1 MLKLKL
7 ARQTIS
13 KNLQLYLPFLLANAV
28 LVGINYIFF
37 SMTTNKSL
45 EKQNYGAGL
54 IQLMNIG
61 LVFTLTITFFFMIYI
76 NGMVSRHRNHE
87 LGLYSILGMTRSDL
101 GRMIFFID
109 AIMFAASSVLG
120 LMFGATFIKFVG
132 LGLKKMLDMGYL
144 NIPMF
149 SPVAAI
155 ICVGYF
161 AAVYFILLLGDLWR
175 LRSVNPLD
183 LWKAT
188 NKREKEP
195 RGSWIF
201 GIAGIVTLG
210 AGYVIAVRINAS
222 INAVN
227 SFMLAVILV
236 VIGTYLVFIAF
247 SIIFLKMLRKNKN
260 FYYKRNHFI
269 SVSGMLYRMKQNGA
283 SLASIC
289 LLLTTALVAIV
300 MTGTLRLSQ
309 EATIKLYNP
318 YDVVMTKETPISH
331 ADKMTIQ
338 SKAKDHHVTVG
349 KYVNMTMTQPIY
361 GNFSGSTYSVSKA
374 FDKSA
379 ANQLFAV
386 PVADYNRIQK
396 QNVHLAKDE
405 ILMYSSKGGYD
416 KKRLTI
422 KGKTYKVRH
431 LDGFDFYFD
440 YQRTVFKP
448 IFVFAK
454 NKQVCEQISGK
465 WLYAMGYDISGK
477 KSDLKKYTAGL
488 ENKFT
493 TVVKKKNSQDPYPYM
508 DSFSDRP
515 SVSEIFNHLFGGLL
529 FIGIFVSIVMLIA
542 TVVVMYYK
550 QVSEGYADRDRFKT
564 MQQVGLSREETKSA
578 INSQVLTVFMLPI
591 IGAAVNVGFAIPA
604 IQKVL
609 VLLSMYDNLLL
620 IKFGIVSVAVTFL
633 GYVAVYKLTANVYE
647 NIVNR

>member
-45 EKQNYGAGL
+45 EKQNYGSGL

-61 LVFTLTITFFFMIYI
+61 LAFTLAITFFFMIYI
-76 NGMVSRHRNHE
+76 NGIVSRRRNHE

-101 GRMIFFID
+101 GKMIFFID

-120 LMFGATFIKFVG
+120 LVFGATFVKFVG
-132 LGLKKMLDMGYL
+132 LGLKKLLDMERL
-144 NIPMF
+144 NVPVF
-149 SPVAAI
+149 SSVAAI
-155 ICVGYF
+155 ICIGYF

-201 GIAGIVTLG
+201 GIAGVVALCT
-210 AGYVIAVRINAS
+210 GYALAVRMKVS
-222 INAVN
+222 MDAVT
-227 SFMLAVILV
+227 SFMLAVVLV

-247 SIIFLKMLRKNKN
+247 SIIFLKMLRKNKS
-260 FYYKRNHFI
+260 FYYRRNHFI
-269 SVSGMLYRMKQNGA
+269 SVSGMIYRMKQNGA

-300 MTGTLRLSQ
+300 TTGTLRLSQ
-309 EATIKLYNP
+309 EATLKLYNP
-318 YDVVMTKETPISH
+318 YDVVITKKTPISH
-331 ADKMTIQ
+331 ADKMMIQ
-338 SKAKDHHVTVG
+338 SRAKDNHVTVG
-349 KYVNMTMTQPIY
+349 KYVNMTMTGPIY
-361 GNFSGSTYSVSKA
+361 GNFSGSAYSVSKTV
-374 FDKSA
+374 DMSTE
-379 ANQLFAV
+379 NQLFAV

-405 ILMYSSKGGYD
+405 ILMCSSKGGYD
-416 KKRLTI
+416 KNRLTI

-431 LDGFDFYFD
+431 IDSFDFYFD
-440 YQRTVFKP
+440 YQRTIFKP

-454 NKQVCEQISGK
+454 DKTVCEQISGN

-477 KSDLKKYTAGL
+477 KSDLKKYTVGL
-488 ENKFT
+488 EN
-493 TVVKKKNSQDPYPYM
+493 SQGTYIYM

-515 SVSEIFNHLFGGLL
+515 SASEIFNQLFGGLL

-604 IQKVL
+604 IQKML
-609 VLLSMYDNLLL
+609 VFLAMYDKLLL

-633 GYVAVYKLTANVYE
+633 GYVAVYRLTTNVYE

>member
-7 ARQTIS
+7 SRQIIS

-45 EKQNYGAGL
+45 EKQNYGSVL

-61 LVFTLTITFFFMIYI
+61 LVFTLAITFFFMIYI
-76 NGMVSRHRNHE
+76 NGIVSRRRNHE

-101 GRMIFFID
+101 GKMIFFID

-120 LMFGATFIKFVG
+120 LVFGATFVKFVG
-132 LGLKKMLDMGYL
+132 LGLKQLLDMERL
-144 NIPMF
+144 NVPMF
-149 SPVAAI
+149 SSVAAI
-155 ICVGYF
+155 ICIGYF

-188 NKREKEP
+188 NEREKEP

-201 GIAGIVTLG
+201 GIAGVVALCT
-210 AGYVIAVRINAS
+210 GYALAVRMKVS
-222 INAVN
+222 MDAVT
-227 SFMLAVILV
+227 SFMLAVVLV

-260 FYYKRNHFI
+260 FYYRRNHFI
-269 SVSGMLYRMKQNGA
+269 SVSGMIYRMKQNGA

-300 MTGTLRLSQ
+300 TTGTLRLSQ
-309 EATIKLYNP
+309 EATLKLYNP
-318 YDVVMTKETPISH
+318 YDVVMTKKTPISH
-331 ADKMTIQ
+331 SDKMMIQ
-338 SKAKDHHVTVG
+338 SKAKDNHVTVG
-349 KYVNMTMTQPIY
+349 KYVNMMMTEPIY
-361 GNFSGSTYSVSKA
+361 GNFSGRTYSVSKTV
-374 FDKSA
+374 DMSTE
-379 ANQLFAV
+379 NQLFAV

-416 KKRLTI
+416 KNRLTI

-431 LDGFDFYFD
+431 IDSFDFYFD
-440 YQRTVFKP
+440 YQRTIFKP

-454 NKQVCEQISGK
+454 DKTVCEQISGK

-488 ENKFT
+488 ENKFM
-493 TVVKKKNSQDPYPYM
+493 TVVKKKNSQGTYM
-508 DSFSDRP
+508 DSFADRP
-515 SVSEIFNHLFGGLL
+515 TISEISNQMYGGLL

-609 VLLSMYDNLLL
+609 VLLSMYDKLL
-620 IKFGIVSVAVTFL
+620 IVKFGFL
-633 GYVAVYKLTANVYE
+633 
-647 NIVNR
+647 

>member
-7 ARQTIS
+7 SRQIIS

-45 EKQNYGAGL
+45 EKQNYGSVL

-61 LVFTLTITFFFMIYI
+61 LVFTLAITFFFMIYI
-76 NGMVSRHRNHE
+76 NGIVSRRRNHE

-101 GRMIFFID
+101 GKMIFFID

-120 LMFGATFIKFVG
+120 LVFGATFVKFVG
-132 LGLKKMLDMGYL
+132 LGLKQLLDMEHL
-144 NIPMF
+144 NVPMF
-149 SPVAAI
+149 SSVSAI
-155 ICVGYF
+155 ICIGYF

-188 NKREKEP
+188 NEREKEP

-201 GIAGIVTLG
+201 GIAGVVALCT
-210 AGYVIAVRINAS
+210 GYALAVRMKVS
-222 INAVN
+222 MDAVT
-227 SFMLAVILV
+227 SFMLAVVLV

-260 FYYKRNHFI
+260 FYYRRNHFI
-269 SVSGMLYRMKQNGA
+269 SVSGMIYRMKQNGA

-300 MTGTLRLSQ
+300 TTGTLRLSQ
-309 EATIKLYNP
+309 EATLKLYNP
-318 YDVVMTKETPISH
+318 YDVVMTKKTPISH
-331 ADKMTIQ
+331 SDKMMIQ
-338 SKAKDHHVTVG
+338 SKAKDNHVTVG
-349 KYVNMTMTQPIY
+349 KYVNMMMTEPIY
-361 GNFSGSTYSVSKA
+361 GNFSGSTYSVSKTV
-374 FDKSA
+374 DMSTE
-379 ANQLFAV
+379 NQLFAV

-416 KKRLTI
+416 KNRLTI

-431 LDGFDFYFD
+431 IDSFDFYFD
-440 YQRTVFKP
+440 YQRTIFKP

-454 NKQVCEQISGK
+454 DKTVCEQISGK

-488 ENKFT
+488 ENKFM
-493 TVVKKKNSQDPYPYM
+493 TVVKKKNSQGTYM
-508 DSFSDRP
+508 DSFADRP
-515 SVSEIFNHLFGGLL
+515 TISEISNQMYGGLL

-609 VLLSMYDNLLL
+609 VLLSMYDKLL
-620 IKFGIVSVAVTFL
+620 IVKFGIVSLAVTFL
-633 GYVAVYKLTANVYE
+633 GYVAVYKLTTNVYE

>member
-7 ARQTIS
+7 SRQTIS

-45 EKQNYGAGL
+45 EKQNYGSVL

-61 LVFTLTITFFFMIYI
+61 LVFTLAITFFFMIYI
-76 NGMVSRHRNHE
+76 NGIVSRRRNHE

-101 GRMIFFID
+101 GKMIFFID
-109 AIMFAASSVLG
+109 AIMFVASSVLG
-120 LMFGATFIKFVG
+120 LVFGATFVKFVG
-132 LGLKKMLDMGYL
+132 LGLKKLLDMGRFD
-144 NIPMF
+144 IPVF
-149 SPVAAI
+149 SSVAAI

-183 LWKAT
+183 LWKAA

-201 GIAGIVTLG
+201 GIVGVIALG
-210 AGYVIAVRINAS
+210 SGYAIAVRMKAS
-222 INAVN
+222 MDAVT

-269 SVSGMLYRMKQNGA
+269 SVSGMIYRMKQNGA

-300 MTGTLRLSQ
+300 TTGTLRLSQ
-309 EATIKLYNP
+309 EATVRLYNP
-318 YDVVMTKETPISH
+318 YDVVMTKKTPISY

-338 SKAKDHHVTVG
+338 SKAKDNHVTVG
-349 KYVNMTMTQPIY
+349 KYVNMTMTEPIY
-361 GNFSGSTYSVSKA
+361 GNFSGSAYSVSKTV
-374 FDKSA
+374 DMSTE
-379 ANQLFAV
+379 NQLFAV

-396 QNVHLAKDE
+396 QNVHLATDE
-405 ILMYSSKGGYD
+405 ILMCSSKGGYD
-416 KKRLTI
+416 KNRLTI

-431 LDGFDFYFD
+431 IDSFDFYFD
-440 YQRTVFKP
+440 YQRTIFKP

-454 NKQVCEQISGK
+454 DRKVCEQISGK

-477 KSDLKKYTAGL
+477 KSDLKRYAAGL
-488 ENKFT
+488 GDKFT
-493 TVVKKKNSQDPYPYM
+493 AVVKKNSQEPYM
-508 DSFSDRP
+508 DSFTDRP
-515 SVSEIFNHLFGGLL
+515 SVSDLFNQLFGGLL

-604 IQKVL
+604 IQKML
-609 VLLSMYDNLLL
+609 VFLSMYDKFLLV
-620 IKFGIVSVAVTFL
+620 KFGIVSVAVTFL
-633 GYVAVYKLTANVYE
+633 GYVAVYKLTTNVYE
-647 NIVNR
+647 SIVNR

>member
-7 ARQTIS
+7 ARQTIG

-37 SMTTNKSL
+37 SMTTNRSL
-45 EKQNYGAGL
+45 ERQNYGSGL

-61 LVFTLTITFFFMIYI
+61 LVFTLAITFFFMIYI
-76 NGMVSRHRNHE
+76 NGIVSRRRNHE

-101 GRMIFFID
+101 GKMIFFID

-120 LMFGATFIKFVG
+120 LVFGATFVKFVG
-132 LGLKKMLDMGYL
+132 LGLKKLLDMERFD
-144 NIPMF
+144 IPVF
-149 SPVAAI
+149 SSVAAI

-183 LWKAT
+183 LWKAA

-201 GIAGIVTLG
+201 GIVGVIALG
-210 AGYVIAVRINAS
+210 SGYAIAVRMKAS
-222 INAVN
+222 MDAVT

-269 SVSGMLYRMKQNGA
+269 SVSGMIYRMKQNGA

-300 MTGTLRLSQ
+300 TTGTLRLSQ
-309 EATIKLYNP
+309 EATVRLYNP
-318 YDVVMTKETPISH
+318 YDVVMTKKTPISH

-338 SKAKDHHVTVG
+338 SKAKDNHVTVG
-349 KYVNMTMTQPIY
+349 KYVNMTMTEPIY
-361 GNFSGSTYSVSKA
+361 GNFSGSAYSVSKTV
-374 FDKSA
+374 DMSTE
-379 ANQLFAV
+379 NQLFAV

-405 ILMYSSKGGYD
+405 ILMCSSKGGYD
-416 KKRLTI
+416 KNRLTI

-431 LDGFDFYFD
+431 IDSFDFYFD
-440 YQRTVFKP
+440 YQRTIFKP

-454 NKQVCEQISGK
+454 DRKVCEQISGK

-477 KSDLKKYTAGL
+477 KSDLKRYAAGL
-488 ENKFT
+488 GDKFT
-493 TVVKKKNSQDPYPYM
+493 AVVKKNSQEPYM
-508 DSFSDRP
+508 DSFTDRP
-515 SVSEIFNHLFGGLL
+515 SVSDLFNQLFGGLL

-604 IQKVL
+604 IQKML
-609 VLLSMYDNLLL
+609 VFLAMYDKLLL
-620 IKFGIVSVAVTFL
+620 VKFGIVSLAVTFL
-633 GYVAVYKLTANVYE
+633 GYVAVYKLTTNVYE
-647 NIVNR
+647 SIVNR

>member
-7 ARQTIS
+7 SRQTIS

-45 EKQNYGAGL
+45 EKQNYGSVL

-61 LVFTLTITFFFMIYI
+61 LVFTLAITFFFMIYI
-76 NGMVSRHRNHE
+76 NGIVSRRRNHE

-101 GRMIFFID
+101 GKMIFFID
-109 AIMFAASSVLG
+109 AIMFVASSVLG
-120 LMFGATFIKFVG
+120 LVFGATFVKFVG
-132 LGLKKMLDMGYL
+132 LGLKKLLDMGRFD
-144 NIPMF
+144 IPVF
-149 SPVAAI
+149 SSVAAI

-201 GIAGIVTLG
+201 GIVGVIALG
-210 AGYVIAVRINAS
+210 SGYAIAVRMKAS
-222 INAVN
+222 MDAVT

-269 SVSGMLYRMKQNGA
+269 SVSGMIYRMKQNGA

-300 MTGTLRLSQ
+300 TTGTLRLSQ
-309 EATIKLYNP
+309 EATVRLYNP
-318 YDVVMTKETPISH
+318 YDVVMTKKTPISH

-338 SKAKDHHVTVG
+338 SKAKDNHVTVG
-349 KYVNMTMTQPIY
+349 KYVNMTMTEPIY
-361 GNFSGSTYSVSKA
+361 GNFSGSAYSVSKTV
-374 FDKSA
+374 DMSTE
-379 ANQLFAV
+379 NQLFAV

-405 ILMYSSKGGYD
+405 ILMCSSKGGYD
-416 KKRLTI
+416 KNRLTI

-431 LDGFDFYFD
+431 IDSFDFYFD
-440 YQRTVFKP
+440 YQRTIFKP

-454 NKQVCEQISGK
+454 DRKVCEQISGK

-477 KSDLKKYTAGL
+477 KSDLKRYAAGL
-488 ENKFT
+488 GDKFT
-493 TVVKKKNSQDPYPYM
+493 AVVKKNSQKPYM
-508 DSFSDRP
+508 DSFTDRP
-515 SVSEIFNHLFGGLL
+515 SVSDLFNQLFGGLL

-591 IGAAVNVGFAIPA
+591 IGAVVNVGFAIPA
-604 IQKVL
+604 IQKML
-609 VLLSMYDNLLL
+609 VLLSMYDKLLL
-620 IKFGIVSVAVTFL
+620 VKFGIVSLAVTFL
-633 GYVAVYKLTANVYE
+633 GYVAVYKLTTNVYE

>member
-7 ARQTIS
+7 ARQTIG

-45 EKQNYGAGL
+45 EKQNYGSGL

-61 LVFTLTITFFFMIYI
+61 LVFTLAITFFFMIYI
-76 NGMVSRHRNHE
+76 NGIVSRRRNHE

-101 GRMIFFID
+101 GKMIFFID

-120 LMFGATFIKFVG
+120 LVFGATFVKFVG
-132 LGLKKMLDMGYL
+132 LGLKKLLDMGRFD
-144 NIPMF
+144 IPVF
-149 SPVAAI
+149 SSVAAI
-155 ICVGYF
+155 ICIGYF

-183 LWKAT
+183 LWKAA

-201 GIAGIVTLG
+201 GIVGVIALG
-210 AGYVIAVRINAS
+210 SGYAIAVRMKAS
-222 INAVN
+222 MDAVT

-269 SVSGMLYRMKQNGA
+269 SVSGMIYRMKQNGA

-300 MTGTLRLSQ
+300 TTGTLRLSQ
-309 EATIKLYNP
+309 EATVRLYNP
-318 YDVVMTKETPISH
+318 YDVVMTKKTPISH

-338 SKAKDHHVTVG
+338 SKARDNHVTVG
-349 KYVNMTMTQPIY
+349 KYVNMTMTGPIY
-361 GNFSGSTYSVSKA
+361 GNFSGSAYSVSKTV
-374 FDKSA
+374 DMSTE
-379 ANQLFAV
+379 NQLFAV

-405 ILMYSSKGGYD
+405 ILMCSSKGGYD
-416 KKRLTI
+416 KNRLTI
-422 KGKTYKVRH
+422 KGKIYKVRH
-431 LDGFDFYFD
+431 IDSFDFYFD
-440 YQRTVFKP
+440 YQRTIFKP

-454 NKQVCEQISGK
+454 DKTVCEQISGK

-477 KSDLKKYTAGL
+477 KSDLKRYAAGL
-488 ENKFT
+488 GDKFT
-493 TVVKKKNSQDPYPYM
+493 AVVKKNSQEPYM
-508 DSFSDRP
+508 DSFTDRP
-515 SVSEIFNHLFGGLL
+515 SVSDLFNQLFGGLL

-604 IQKVL
+604 IQKML
-609 VLLSMYDNLLL
+609 VFLSMYDKLLL
-620 IKFGIVSVAVTFL
+620 VKFGIVSLAVTFL
-633 GYVAVYKLTANVYE
+633 GYVAVYKLTTNVYE
-647 NIVNR
+647 SIVNR

>member
-7 ARQTIS
+7 SRQIIS

-45 EKQNYGAGL
+45 EKQNYGSVL

-61 LVFTLTITFFFMIYI
+61 LVFTLAITFFFMIYI
-76 NGMVSRHRNHE
+76 NGIVSRRRNHE

-101 GRMIFFID
+101 GKMIFFID

-120 LMFGATFIKFVG
+120 LVFGATFVKFVG
-132 LGLKKMLDMGYL
+132 LGLKQLLDMERL
-144 NIPMF
+144 NVPMF
-149 SPVAAI
+149 SSVAAV
-155 ICVGYF
+155 ICIGYF

-188 NKREKEP
+188 NEREKEP

-201 GIAGIVTLG
+201 GIAGVVALCT
-210 AGYVIAVRINAS
+210 GYALAVRMKVS
-222 INAVN
+222 MDAVT
-227 SFMLAVILV
+227 SFMLAVVLV

-269 SVSGMLYRMKQNGA
+269 SVSGMIYRMKQNGA

-300 MTGTLRLSQ
+300 TTGTLRLSQ
-309 EATIKLYNP
+309 EATLKLYNP
-318 YDVVMTKETPISH
+318 YDVVMTKKTPISH
-331 ADKMTIQ
+331 SDKMMIQ
-338 SKAKDHHVTVG
+338 SKAKDNHVTVG
-349 KYVNMTMTQPIY
+349 KYVNMMMTEPIY
-361 GNFSGSTYSVSKA
+361 GNFSGSTYSVSKTV
-374 FDKSA
+374 DMSTE
-379 ANQLFAV
+379 NQLFAV

-416 KKRLTI
+416 KNRLTI

-431 LDGFDFYFD
+431 IDSFDFCFD
-440 YQRTVFKP
+440 YQRTIFKP

-454 NKQVCEQISGK
+454 DKTVCEQISGK

-488 ENKFT
+488 ENKFM
-493 TVVKKKNSQDPYPYM
+493 TVVKNKNSQGTYM
-508 DSFSDRP
+508 DSFADRP
-515 SVSEIFNHLFGGLL
+515 TISEISNQMYGGLL

-604 IQKVL
+604 IQKML
-609 VLLSMYDNLLL
+609 VLLAMYDKLL
-620 IKFGIVSVAVTFL
+620 IVKFGIVSLAVTFL
-633 GYVAVYKLTANVYE
+633 GYVAVYKLTTNVYE

>member
-7 ARQTIS
+7 SRQIIS

-45 EKQNYGAGL
+45 EKQSYGSVL

-61 LVFTLTITFFFMIYI
+61 LVFTLAITFFFMIYI
-76 NGMVSRHRNHE
+76 NGIVSRRRNHE

-101 GRMIFFID
+101 GKMIFFID

-120 LMFGATFIKFVG
+120 LVFGATFVKFVG
-132 LGLKKMLDMGYL
+132 LGLKQLLDMERL
-144 NIPMF
+144 NVPMF
-149 SPVAAI
+149 SSVAAV
-155 ICVGYF
+155 ICIGYF

-188 NKREKEP
+188 NEREKEP

-201 GIAGIVTLG
+201 GIAGVVALCT
-210 AGYVIAVRINAS
+210 GYALAVRMKVS
-222 INAVN
+222 MDAVT
-227 SFMLAVILV
+227 SFMLAVVLV

-269 SVSGMLYRMKQNGA
+269 SVSGMIYRMKQNGA

-309 EATIKLYNP
+309 EATLKLYNP
-318 YDVVMTKETPISH
+318 YDVVMTKKTPISH
-331 ADKMTIQ
+331 SDKMMIQ
-338 SKAKDHHVTVG
+338 SKAKDNHVTVG
-349 KYVNMTMTQPIY
+349 KYVNMMMTEPIY
-361 GNFSGSTYSVSKA
+361 GNFSGSAYSVSKTV
-374 FDKSA
+374 DMSTE
-379 ANQLFAV
+379 NQLFAV

-416 KKRLTI
+416 KNRLTI

-431 LDGFDFYFD
+431 IDSFDFYFD
-440 YQRTVFKP
+440 YQRTIFKP

-454 NKQVCEQISGK
+454 DKTVCEQISGK

-488 ENKFT
+488 ENKFM
-493 TVVKKKNSQDPYPYM
+493 TVVKKKNSQGTYM
-508 DSFSDRP
+508 DSFADRP
-515 SVSEIFNHLFGGLL
+515 TISEISNQMYGGLL

-609 VLLSMYDNLLL
+609 VLLSMYDKLL
-620 IKFGIVSVAVTFL
+620 IVKFGIISLAVTFL
-633 GYVAVYKLTANVYE
+633 GYVAVYKLTTNVYE

>member
-7 ARQTIS
+7 SRQTIS

-45 EKQNYGAGL
+45 EKQNYGSVL

-61 LVFTLTITFFFMIYI
+61 LVFTLAITFFFMIYI
-76 NGMVSRHRNHE
+76 NGIVSRRRNHE

-101 GRMIFFID
+101 GKMIFFID
-109 AIMFAASSVLG
+109 AIMFVASSVLG
-120 LMFGATFIKFVG
+120 LVFGATFVKFVG
-132 LGLKKMLDMGYL
+132 LGLKKLLDMGRFD
-144 NIPMF
+144 IPVF
-149 SPVAAI
+149 SSVAAI

-183 LWKAT
+183 LWKAA

-201 GIAGIVTLG
+201 GIVGVIALG
-210 AGYVIAVRINAS
+210 SGYAIAVRVKAS
-222 INAVN
+222 MDAVT

-269 SVSGMLYRMKQNGA
+269 SVSGMIHRMKQNGA

-300 MTGTLRLSQ
+300 TTGTLRLSQ
-309 EATIKLYNP
+309 EATVRLYNP
-318 YDVVMTKETPISH
+318 YDVVMTKKTPISH

-338 SKAKDHHVTVG
+338 SKAKDNHVTVG
-349 KYVNMTMTQPIY
+349 KYVNMTMTEPIY
-361 GNFSGSTYSVSKA
+361 GNFSGSAYSVSKTV
-374 FDKSA
+374 DMSTE
-379 ANQLFAV
+379 NQLFAV

-416 KKRLTI
+416 KNRLTI

-431 LDGFDFYFD
+431 IDSFDFYFD
-440 YQRTVFKP
+440 YERTIFKP

-454 NKQVCEQISGK
+454 DKTVCEQISGK

-477 KSDLKKYTAGL
+477 KSDLKRYAAGL
-488 ENKFT
+488 GDKFT
-493 TVVKKKNSQDPYPYM
+493 AVVNKNSQEPYM
-508 DSFSDRP
+508 DSFTDRP
-515 SVSEIFNHLFGGLL
+515 SVSDLFNQLFGGLL

-591 IGAAVNVGFAIPA
+591 IGAAVNVGFAIPD
-604 IQKVL
+604 IQKML
-609 VLLSMYDNLLL
+609 VLLSMYDKLLL
-620 IKFGIVSVAVTFL
+620 VKFGIVSLAVTFL
-633 GYVAVYKLTANVYE
+633 GYVAVYKLTTNVYE
-647 NIVNR
+647 SIVNR

>member
-7 ARQTIS
+7 SRQIIS

-45 EKQNYGAGL
+45 EKQNYGSVL

-61 LVFTLTITFFFMIYI
+61 LVFTLAITFFFMIYI
-76 NGMVSRHRNHE
+76 NGIVSRRRNHE

-101 GRMIFFID
+101 GKMIFFID

-120 LMFGATFIKFVG
+120 LVFGATFVKFVG
-132 LGLKKMLDMGYL
+132 LGLKQLLDMERL
-144 NIPMF
+144 NVPMF
-149 SPVAAI
+149 SSVAAV
-155 ICVGYF
+155 ICIGYF

-188 NKREKEP
+188 NEREKEP

-201 GIAGIVTLG
+201 GIAGVVALCT
-210 AGYVIAVRINAS
+210 GYALAVRMKVS
-222 INAVN
+222 MDAVT
-227 SFMLAVILV
+227 SFMLAVVLV

-269 SVSGMLYRMKQNGA
+269 SVSGMIYRMKQNGA

-300 MTGTLRLSQ
+300 TTGTLRLSQ
-309 EATIKLYNP
+309 EATLKLYNP
-318 YDVVMTKETPISH
+318 YDVVMTKKTPISH
-331 ADKMTIQ
+331 SDKMMIQ
-338 SKAKDHHVTVG
+338 SKAKDNHVTVG
-349 KYVNMTMTQPIY
+349 KYVNMMMTEPIY
-361 GNFSGSTYSVSKA
+361 GNFSGSTYSVSKTV
-374 FDKSA
+374 DMSTE
-379 ANQLFAV
+379 NQLFAV

-416 KKRLTI
+416 KNRLTI

-431 LDGFDFYFD
+431 IDSFDFYFD
-440 YQRTVFKP
+440 YQRTIFKT

-454 NKQVCEQISGK
+454 DKTVCEQISGK

-488 ENKFT
+488 ENKFM
-493 TVVKKKNSQDPYPYM
+493 TVVKNKNSQGTYM
-508 DSFSDRP
+508 DSFADRP
-515 SVSEIFNHLFGGLL
+515 TISEISNQMYGGLL

-604 IQKVL
+604 IQKML
-609 VLLSMYDNLLL
+609 VLLAMYDKLL
-620 IKFGIVSVAVTFL
+620 IVKFGIVSLAVTFL
-633 GYVAVYKLTANVYE
+633 GYVAVYKLTTNVYE

>member
-7 ARQTIS
+7 SRQIIS

-45 EKQNYGAGL
+45 EKQNYGSVL

-61 LVFTLTITFFFMIYI
+61 LVFTLAITFFFMIYI
-76 NGMVSRHRNHE
+76 NGIVSRRRNHE

-101 GRMIFFID
+101 GKMIFFID

-120 LMFGATFIKFVG
+120 LVFGATFVKFVG
-132 LGLKKMLDMGYL
+132 LGLKQLLDMERL
-144 NIPMF
+144 NVPMF
-149 SPVAAI
+149 SSVAAV
-155 ICVGYF
+155 ICIGYF

-188 NKREKEP
+188 NEREKEP

-201 GIAGIVTLG
+201 GIAGVVALCT
-210 AGYVIAVRINAS
+210 GYALAVRMKVS
-222 INAVN
+222 MDAVT
-227 SFMLAVILV
+227 SFMLAVVLV

-260 FYYKRNHFI
+260 FYYRRNHFI
-269 SVSGMLYRMKQNGA
+269 SVSGMIYRMKQNGA

-300 MTGTLRLSQ
+300 TTGTLRLSQ
-309 EATIKLYNP
+309 EATLKLYNP
-318 YDVVMTKETPISH
+318 YDVVMTKKTPISH
-331 ADKMTIQ
+331 SDKMMIQ
-338 SKAKDHHVTVG
+338 SKAKDNHVTVG
-349 KYVNMTMTQPIY
+349 KYVNMMMTEPIY
-361 GNFSGSTYSVSKA
+361 GNFSGSTYSVSKTV
-374 FDKSA
+374 DMSTE
-379 ANQLFAV
+379 NQLFAV

-405 ILMYSSKGGYD
+405 ILMCSSKGGYD
-416 KKRLTI
+416 KNRLTI

-431 LDGFDFYFD
+431 IDSFDFYFN
-440 YQRTVFKP
+440 YQRTIFKP

-454 NKQVCEQISGK
+454 DKTVCEQISGK

-488 ENKFT
+488 ENKFMT
-493 TVVKKKNSQDPYPYM
+493 IVKKKNSQGTYM
-508 DSFSDRP
+508 DSFADRL
-515 SVSEIFNHLFGGLL
+515 SVSEIFNQMYGGLL

-604 IQKVL
+604 IQKML
-609 VLLSMYDNLLL
+609 VLLAMYDKLLL
-620 IKFGIVSVAVTFL
+620 VKFGIVSLAVTFL

>member
-45 EKQNYGAGL
+45 EKQNYGSGL

-61 LVFTLTITFFFMIYI
+61 LVFTLAITFFFMIYI
-76 NGMVSRHRNHE
+76 NGIVSRRRNHE

-101 GRMIFFID
+101 GKMIFFID
-109 AIMFAASSVLG
+109 AIMFGASSVLG
-120 LMFGATFIKFVG
+120 LVFGATFVKFVG
-132 LGLKKMLDMGYL
+132 LGLKKLLDMERL
-144 NIPMF
+144 NVPMF
-149 SPVAAI
+149 SSVAAV
-155 ICVGYF
+155 ICIGYF

-188 NKREKEP
+188 NEREKEP

-201 GIAGIVTLG
+201 GIAGVVALCT
-210 AGYVIAVRINAS
+210 GYALAVRMKVS
-222 INAVN
+222 MDAVT
-227 SFMLAVILV
+227 SFMLAVVLV

-269 SVSGMLYRMKQNGA
+269 SVSGMIYRMKQNGA

-300 MTGTLRLSQ
+300 TTGTLRLSQ
-309 EATIKLYNP
+309 EATLKLYNP
-318 YDVVMTKETPISH
+318 YDVVMTKKTPISH
-331 ADKMTIQ
+331 SDKMMIQ
-338 SKAKDHHVTVG
+338 SKAKDNHVTVG
-349 KYVNMTMTQPIY
+349 KYVNMMMTEPIY
-361 GNFSGSTYSVSKA
+361 GNFSGSTYSVSKTV
-374 FDKSA
+374 DMSTE
-379 ANQLFAV
+379 NQLFAV

-416 KKRLTI
+416 KNRLTI

-431 LDGFDFYFD
+431 IDSFDFYFD
-440 YQRTVFKP
+440 YQRTIFKP

-454 NKQVCEQISGK
+454 DKTVCEQISGK

-488 ENKFT
+488 ENKFM
-493 TVVKKKNSQDPYPYM
+493 TVVKKKNSQGTYM
-508 DSFSDRP
+508 DSFADRP
-515 SVSEIFNHLFGGLL
+515 TISEISNQMYGGLL

-609 VLLSMYDNLLL
+609 VLLSMYDKLL
-620 IKFGIVSVAVTFL
+620 IVKFGIISLAVTFL
-633 GYVAVYKLTANVYE
+633 GYVAVYKLTTNVYE

>member
-45 EKQNYGAGL
+45 EKQNYGSGL

-61 LVFTLTITFFFMIYI
+61 LAFTLAITFFFMIYI
-76 NGMVSRHRNHE
+76 NGIVSRRRNHE

-101 GRMIFFID
+101 GKMIFFID

-120 LMFGATFIKFVG
+120 LVFGATFVKFVG
-132 LGLKKMLDMGYL
+132 LGLKKLLDMERL
-144 NIPMF
+144 NVPVF
-149 SPVAAI
+149 SSVAAI
-155 ICVGYF
+155 ICIGYF

-201 GIAGIVTLG
+201 GIAGVVALCT
-210 AGYVIAVRINAS
+210 GYAIAVRMKVS
-222 INAVN
+222 MDGVK
-227 SFMLAVILV
+227 SFMLAVVLV

-247 SIIFLKMLRKNKN
+247 SIIFLKMLRKNKS
-260 FYYKRNHFI
+260 FYYRRNHFI
-269 SVSGMLYRMKQNGA
+269 SVSGMIYRMKQNGA

-300 MTGTLRLSQ
+300 TTGTLRLSQ
-309 EATIKLYNP
+309 EATLKLYNP
-318 YDVVMTKETPISH
+318 YDVVITKRTPISH
-331 ADKMTIQ
+331 ADKMMIQ
-338 SKAKDHHVTVG
+338 SRAKDNHVTVG
-349 KYVNMTMTQPIY
+349 KYVNMTMTGPIY
-361 GNFSGSTYSVSKA
+361 GNFSGSAYSVSKTV
-374 FDKSA
+374 DMSTE
-379 ANQLFAV
+379 NQLFAV

-405 ILMYSSKGGYD
+405 ILMCSSKGGYD
-416 KKRLTI
+416 KNRLTI

-431 LDGFDFYFD
+431 IDSFDFYFD
-440 YQRTVFKP
+440 YQRTIFKP

-454 NKQVCEQISGK
+454 DKTVCEQISGN

-477 KSDLKKYTAGL
+477 KSDLKKYTVGL
-488 ENKFT
+488 EN
-493 TVVKKKNSQDPYPYM
+493 SQGTYIYM

-515 SVSEIFNHLFGGLL
+515 SASEIFNQLFGGLL

-604 IQKVL
+604 IQKML
-609 VLLSMYDNLLL
+609 VFLAMYDKLLL
-620 IKFGIVSVAVTFL
+620 TKFGIVSLAVTFL
-633 GYVAVYKLTANVYE
+633 GYVAVYKLTTNVYE

>member
-7 ARQTIS
+7 ARQTIG

-37 SMTTNKSL
+37 SMTTNRSL
-45 EKQNYGAGL
+45 ERQNYGSGL

-61 LVFTLTITFFFMIYI
+61 LVFTLAITFFFMIYI
-76 NGMVSRHRNHE
+76 NGIVSRRRNHE

-101 GRMIFFID
+101 GKMIFFID

-120 LMFGATFIKFVG
+120 LVFGATFVKFVG
-132 LGLKKMLDMGYL
+132 LGLKKLLDMERFD
-144 NIPMF
+144 IPVF
-149 SPVAAI
+149 SSVAAI

-183 LWKAT
+183 LWKAA

-201 GIAGIVTLG
+201 GIVGVIALG
-210 AGYVIAVRINAS
+210 SGYAIAVRMKAS
-222 INAVN
+222 MDAVT

-269 SVSGMLYRMKQNGA
+269 SVSGMIYRMKQNGA

-300 MTGTLRLSQ
+300 TTGTLRLSQ
-309 EATIKLYNP
+309 EATVRLYNP
-318 YDVVMTKETPISH
+318 YDVVMTKKTPISH

-338 SKAKDHHVTVG
+338 SKAKDNHVTVG
-349 KYVNMTMTQPIY
+349 KYVNMTMTEPIY
-361 GNFSGSTYSVSKA
+361 GNFSGSAYSVSKTV
-374 FDKSA
+374 DMSTE
-379 ANQLFAV
+379 NQLFAV

-405 ILMYSSKGGYD
+405 ILMCSSKGGYD
-416 KKRLTI
+416 KNRLTI

-431 LDGFDFYFD
+431 IDSFDFYFD
-440 YQRTVFKP
+440 YQRTIFKP

-454 NKQVCEQISGK
+454 DRKVCEQISGK

-477 KSDLKKYTAGL
+477 KSDLKRYAAGL
-488 ENKFT
+488 GDKFT
-493 TVVKKKNSQDPYPYM
+493 AVVKKNSQEPYM
-508 DSFSDRP
+508 DSFTDRP
-515 SVSEIFNHLFGGLL
+515 SVSDLFNQLFGGLL

-604 IQKVL
+604 IQKML
-609 VLLSMYDNLLL
+609 VFLSMYDKFLLV
-620 IKFGIVSVAVTFL
+620 KFGIVSVAVTFL
-633 GYVAVYKLTANVYE
+633 GYVAVYKLTTNVYE
-647 NIVNR
+647 SIVNR

>member
-7 ARQTIS
+7 ARQTIG

-45 EKQNYGAGL
+45 EKQNYGSGL

-61 LVFTLTITFFFMIYI
+61 LVFTLAITFFFMIYI
-76 NGMVSRHRNHE
+76 NGIVSRRRNHE

-101 GRMIFFID
+101 GKMIFFID

-120 LMFGATFIKFVG
+120 LVFGATFVKFVG
-132 LGLKKMLDMGYL
+132 LGLKKLLDMGRFD
-144 NIPMF
+144 IPVF
-149 SPVAAI
+149 SSVAAI
-155 ICVGYF
+155 ICIGYF

-183 LWKAT
+183 LWKAA

-201 GIAGIVTLG
+201 GIVGVIALG
-210 AGYVIAVRINAS
+210 SGYAIAVRMKAS
-222 INAVN
+222 MDAVT

-269 SVSGMLYRMKQNGA
+269 SVSGMIYRMKQNGA

-300 MTGTLRLSQ
+300 TTGTLRLSQ
-309 EATIKLYNP
+309 EATVRLYNP
-318 YDVVMTKETPISH
+318 YDVVMTKKTPISH

-338 SKAKDHHVTVG
+338 SKARDNHVTVG
-349 KYVNMTMTQPIY
+349 KYVNMTMTGPIY
-361 GNFSGSTYSVSKA
+361 GNFSGSAYSVSKTV
-374 FDKSA
+374 DMSTE
-379 ANQLFAV
+379 NQLFAV

-405 ILMYSSKGGYD
+405 ILMCSSKGGYD
-416 KKRLTI
+416 KNRLTI

-431 LDGFDFYFD
+431 IDSFDFYFD
-440 YQRTVFKP
+440 YQRTIFKP

-454 NKQVCEQISGK
+454 DKTVCEQISGK

-477 KSDLKKYTAGL
+477 KSDLKRYAAGL
-488 ENKFT
+488 GDKFT
-493 TVVKKKNSQDPYPYM
+493 AVVKKNSQEPYM
-508 DSFSDRP
+508 DSFTDRP
-515 SVSEIFNHLFGGLL
+515 LVSDLFNQLFGGLL

-604 IQKVL
+604 IQKML
-609 VLLSMYDNLLL
+609 VFLSMYDKLLL
-620 IKFGIVSVAVTFL
+620 VKFGIVSLAVTFL
-633 GYVAVYKLTANVYE
+633 GYVAVYKLTTNVYE
-647 NIVNR
+647 SIVNR

>member
-7 ARQTIS
+7 SRQIIS

-45 EKQNYGAGL
+45 EKQNYGSVL

-61 LVFTLTITFFFMIYI
+61 LVFTLAITFFFMIYI
-76 NGMVSRHRNHE
+76 NGIVSRRRNHE

-101 GRMIFFID
+101 GKMIFFID

-120 LMFGATFIKFVG
+120 LVFGATFVKFVG
-132 LGLKKMLDMGYL
+132 LGLKQLLDMERFD
-144 NIPMF
+144 IPVF
-149 SPVAAI
+149 SSVAAI

-183 LWKAT
+183 LWKAA

-201 GIAGIVTLG
+201 GIVGVIALG
-210 AGYVIAVRINAS
+210 SGYAIAVRMKAS
-222 INAVN
+222 MDAVT

-269 SVSGMLYRMKQNGA
+269 SVSGMIYRMKQNGA

-300 MTGTLRLSQ
+300 TTGTLRLSQ
-309 EATIKLYNP
+309 EATVRLYNP
-318 YDVVMTKETPISH
+318 YDVVMTKKTPISH

-338 SKAKDHHVTVG
+338 SKAKDNHVTVG
-349 KYVNMTMTQPIY
+349 KYVNMTMTEPIY
-361 GNFSGSTYSVSKA
+361 GNFSGSAYSVSKTV
-374 FDKSA
+374 DMSTE
-379 ANQLFAV
+379 NQLFAV

-405 ILMYSSKGGYD
+405 ILMCSSKGGYD
-416 KKRLTI
+416 KNRLTI

-431 LDGFDFYFD
+431 IDSFDFYFD
-440 YQRTVFKP
+440 YQRTIFKP

-454 NKQVCEQISGK
+454 DRKVCEQISGK

-477 KSDLKKYTAGL
+477 KSDLKRYAAGL
-488 ENKFT
+488 GDKFT
-493 TVVKKKNSQDPYPYM
+493 AVVKKNSQEPYM
-508 DSFSDRP
+508 DSFTDRP
-515 SVSEIFNHLFGGLL
+515 SVSDLFNQLFGGLL
-529 FIGIFVSIVMLIA
+529 FIGIFVSIIMLIA

-604 IQKVL
+604 IQKML
-609 VLLSMYDNLLL
+609 VLLSMYDKLLL
-620 IKFGIVSVAVTFL
+620 VKFGIVSLAVTFL
-633 GYVAVYKLTANVYE
+633 GYVAVYKLTTNVYE

>member
-7 ARQTIS
+7 SRQIIS

-45 EKQNYGAGL
+45 EKQNYGSVL

-61 LVFTLTITFFFMIYI
+61 LVFTLAITFFFMIYI
-76 NGMVSRHRNHE
+76 NGIVSRRRNHE

-101 GRMIFFID
+101 GKMIFFID

-120 LMFGATFIKFVG
+120 LVFGATFVKFVG
-132 LGLKKMLDMGYL
+132 LGLKQLLDMERL
-144 NIPMF
+144 NVPMF
-149 SPVAAI
+149 SSVAAI
-155 ICVGYF
+155 ICIGYF

-188 NKREKEP
+188 NEREKEP

-201 GIAGIVTLG
+201 GIAGVVALCT
-210 AGYVIAVRINAS
+210 GYALAVRMKVS
-222 INAVN
+222 MDAVT
-227 SFMLAVILV
+227 SFMLAVVLV

-269 SVSGMLYRMKQNGA
+269 SVSGMIYRMKQNGA

-309 EATIKLYNP
+309 EATLKLYNP
-318 YDVVMTKETPISH
+318 YDVVMTKKTPISH
-331 ADKMTIQ
+331 SDKMMIQ
-338 SKAKDHHVTVG
+338 SKAKDNHVTVG
-349 KYVNMTMTQPIY
+349 KYVNMMMTEPIY
-361 GNFSGSTYSVSKA
+361 GNFSGSTYSVSKTV
-374 FDKSA
+374 DMSTE
-379 ANQLFAV
+379 NQLFAV

-416 KKRLTI
+416 KNRLTI

-431 LDGFDFYFD
+431 IDSFDFYFD
-440 YQRTVFKP
+440 YQRTIFKP

-454 NKQVCEQISGK
+454 DKTVCEQISGK

-488 ENKFT
+488 ENKFM
-493 TVVKKKNSQDPYPYM
+493 TVVKKKNSQGTYM
-508 DSFSDRP
+508 DSFADRP
-515 SVSEIFNHLFGGLL
+515 TISEISNQMYGGLL

-591 IGAAVNVGFAIPA
+591 IGAAVNFGFAIPA

-609 VLLSMYDNLLL
+609 VLLSMYDKLL
-620 IKFGIVSVAVTFL
+620 IVKFGIISLAVTFL
-633 GYVAVYKLTANVYE
+633 GYVAVYKLTTNVYE

>member
-7 ARQTIS
+7 SRQTIS

-45 EKQNYGAGL
+45 EKQNYGSVL

-61 LVFTLTITFFFMIYI
+61 LVFTLAITFFFMIYI
-76 NGMVSRHRNHE
+76 NSIVSRRRNHE

-101 GRMIFFID
+101 GKMIFFID
-109 AIMFAASSVLG
+109 AIMFVASSVLG
-120 LMFGATFIKFVG
+120 LVFGATFVKFVG
-132 LGLKKMLDMGYL
+132 LGLKKLLDMGRFD
-144 NIPMF
+144 IPVF
-149 SPVAAI
+149 SSVAAI

-183 LWKAT
+183 LWKAA

-201 GIAGIVTLG
+201 GIVGVIALG
-210 AGYVIAVRINAS
+210 SGYAIAVRMKAS
-222 INAVN
+222 MDAVT

-269 SVSGMLYRMKQNGA
+269 SVSGMIYRMKQNGA

-300 MTGTLRLSQ
+300 TTGTLRLSQ
-309 EATIKLYNP
+309 EATVRLYNP
-318 YDVVMTKETPISH
+318 YDVVMTKKTPISY

-338 SKAKDHHVTVG
+338 SKAKDNHVTVG
-349 KYVNMTMTQPIY
+349 KYVNMTMTEPIY
-361 GNFSGSTYSVSKA
+361 GNFSGSAYSVSKTV
-374 FDKSA
+374 DMSTE
-379 ANQLFAV
+379 NQLFAV

-405 ILMYSSKGGYD
+405 ILMCSSKGGYD
-416 KKRLTI
+416 KNRLTI

-431 LDGFDFYFD
+431 IDSFDFYFD
-440 YQRTVFKP
+440 YQRTIFKP
-448 IFVFAK
+448 IFAFAK
-454 NKQVCEQISGK
+454 DRKVCEQISGK

-477 KSDLKKYTAGL
+477 KSDLKRYAAGL
-488 ENKFT
+488 GDKFT
-493 TVVKKKNSQDPYPYM
+493 AVVKKNSQEPYM
-508 DSFSDRP
+508 DSFTDRP
-515 SVSEIFNHLFGGLL
+515 SVSDLFNQLFGGLL

-604 IQKVL
+604 IQKML
-609 VLLSMYDNLLL
+609 VLLSMYDKLLL
-620 IKFGIVSVAVTFL
+620 VKFGIVSLAVTFL
-633 GYVAVYKLTANVYE
+633 GYVAVYKLTTNVYE

>member
-7 ARQTIS
+7 SRQIIS

-45 EKQNYGAGL
+45 EKQNYGSVL

-61 LVFTLTITFFFMIYI
+61 LVFTLAITFFFMIYI
-76 NGMVSRHRNHE
+76 NGIVSRRRNHE

-101 GRMIFFID
+101 GKMIFFID

-120 LMFGATFIKFVG
+120 LVFGATFVKFVG
-132 LGLKKMLDMGYL
+132 LGLKQLLDMERL
-144 NIPMF
+144 NVPMF
-149 SPVAAI
+149 SSVAAV
-155 ICVGYF
+155 ICIGYF

-188 NKREKEP
+188 NEREKEP

-201 GIAGIVTLG
+201 GIAGVVALCT
-210 AGYVIAVRINAS
+210 GYALAVRMKVS
-222 INAVN
+222 MDAVT
-227 SFMLAVILV
+227 SFMLAVVLV

-269 SVSGMLYRMKQNGA
+269 SVSGMIYRMKQNGA

-309 EATIKLYNP
+309 EATLKLYNP
-318 YDVVMTKETPISH
+318 YDVVMTKKTPISH
-331 ADKMTIQ
+331 SDKMMIQ
-338 SKAKDHHVTVG
+338 SKAKDNHVTVG
-349 KYVNMTMTQPIY
+349 KYVNMMMTEPIY
-361 GNFSGSTYSVSKA
+361 GNFSGSTYSVSKTV
-374 FDKSA
+374 DMSTE
-379 ANQLFAV
+379 NQLFAV

-416 KKRLTI
+416 KNRLTI

-431 LDGFDFYFD
+431 IDSFDFYFD
-440 YQRTVFKP
+440 YQRTIFKP

-454 NKQVCEQISGK
+454 DKTVCEQISGK

-488 ENKFT
+488 ENKFM
-493 TVVKKKNSQDPYPYM
+493 TVVKKKNSQGTYM
-508 DSFSDRP
+508 DSFADRP
-515 SVSEIFNHLFGGLL
+515 TISEIFNQMYGGLL

-609 VLLSMYDNLLL
+609 VLLSMYDKLL
-620 IKFGIVSVAVTFL
+620 IVKFGIVSLAVTFL
-633 GYVAVYKLTANVYE
+633 GYVAVYKLTTNVYE

>member
-45 EKQNYGAGL
+45 EKQNYGSGL

-61 LVFTLTITFFFMIYI
+61 LVFTLAITFFFMIYI
-76 NGMVSRHRNHE
+76 NGIVSRRRNHE

-101 GRMIFFID
+101 GKMIFFID

-120 LMFGATFIKFVG
+120 LVFGATFVKFVG
-132 LGLKKMLDMGYL
+132 LGLKKLLDMERL
-144 NIPMF
+144 NVPMF
-149 SPVAAI
+149 SSVAAI
-155 ICVGYF
+155 ICIGYF

-183 LWKAT
+183 LWKAA

-201 GIAGIVTLG
+201 GIVGVIALG
-210 AGYVIAVRINAS
+210 SGYAIAVRMKAS
-222 INAVN
+222 MDAVT

-269 SVSGMLYRMKQNGA
+269 SVSGMIYRMKQNGA

-300 MTGTLRLSQ
+300 TTGTLRLSQ
-309 EATIKLYNP
+309 EATVRLYNP
-318 YDVVMTKETPISH
+318 YDVVMTKKTPISH

-338 SKAKDHHVTVG
+338 SKAKDNHVTVG
-349 KYVNMTMTQPIY
+349 KYVNMTMTGPIY
-361 GNFSGSTYSVSKA
+361 GNFSGSAYSVSKTV
-374 FDKSA
+374 DMSTE
-379 ANQLFAV
+379 NQLFAV

-405 ILMYSSKGGYD
+405 ILMCSSKGGYD
-416 KKRLTI
+416 KNRLTI

-431 LDGFDFYFD
+431 IDSFDFYFD
-440 YQRTVFKP
+440 YQRTIFKP

-454 NKQVCEQISGK
+454 DRKVCEQISGK

-477 KSDLKKYTAGL
+477 KSDLKRYAAGL
-488 ENKFT
+488 GDKFT
-493 TVVKKKNSQDPYPYM
+493 AVVKKNSQEPYM
-508 DSFSDRP
+508 DSFTDRP
-515 SVSEIFNHLFGGLL
+515 SVSDLFNQLFGGLL

-604 IQKVL
+604 IQKML
-609 VLLSMYDNLLL
+609 VLLSMYDKLLL
-620 IKFGIVSVAVTFL
+620 VKFGIVSLAVTFL
-633 GYVAVYKLTANVYE
+633 GYVAVYKLTTNVYE

>member
-45 EKQNYGAGL
+45 EKQNYGSGL

-61 LVFTLTITFFFMIYI
+61 LVFTLAITFFFMIYI
-76 NGMVSRHRNHE
+76 NGIVSRRRNHE

-101 GRMIFFID
+101 GKMIFFID
-109 AIMFAASSVLG
+109 AIMFAASSFLG
-120 LMFGATFIKFVG
+120 LVFGATFVKFVG
-132 LGLKKMLDMGYL
+132 LGLKQLLDMERL
-144 NIPMF
+144 NVPMF
-149 SPVAAI
+149 SSVAAI
-155 ICVGYF
+155 ICIGYF

-183 LWKAT
+183 LWKAI
-188 NKREKEP
+188 NRREKEP
-195 RGSWIF
+195 RGSWVF
-201 GIAGIVTLG
+201 GIAGVVALCT
-210 AGYVIAVRINAS
+210 GYAIAVRMKVS
-222 INAVN
+222 MDAVT
-227 SFMLAVILV
+227 SFMLAVVLV

-260 FYYKRNHFI
+260 FYYRRNHFI
-269 SVSGMLYRMKQNGA
+269 SVSGMIYRMKQNGA

-300 MTGTLRLSQ
+300 TTGTLRLSQ
-309 EATIKLYNP
+309 EATLKLYNP

-331 ADKMTIQ
+331 ADKMMIQ
-338 SKAKDHHVTVG
+338 SRAKDNHVTVG
-349 KYVNMTMTQPIY
+349 KYVNMMMTGPIY
-361 GNFSGSTYSVSKA
+361 GNFSGSAYSVSKTV
-374 FDKSA
+374 DMSTE
-379 ANQLFAV
+379 NQLFAV
-386 PVADYNRIQK
+386 PVADYNRIQN

-405 ILMYSSKGGYD
+405 ILMCSSKGGYD
-416 KKRLTI
+416 KNRLTI

-431 LDGFDFYFD
+431 IDSFDFYFN
-440 YQRTVFKP
+440 YQRTIFKP

-454 NKQVCEQISGK
+454 DKTVCEQISGK

-488 ENKFT
+488 ENKFM
-493 TVVKKKNSQDPYPYM
+493 TVVKKKNSQGTYM
-508 DSFSDRP
+508 DSFADRP
-515 SVSEIFNHLFGGLL
+515 TISEISNQMYGGLL

-609 VLLSMYDNLLL
+609 VLLSMYDKLL
-620 IKFGIVSVAVTFL
+620 IVKFGIVSLAVTFL
-633 GYVAVYKLTANVYE
+633 GYVAVYKLTTNVYE
-647 NIVNR
+647 SIVNR

>member
-13 KNLQLYLPFLLANAV
+13 KNLQIYLPFLLANAV

-45 EKQNYGAGL
+45 EKQNYGSAL

-61 LVFTLTITFFFMIYI
+61 LVFTLAITFFFMIYI
-76 NGMVSRHRNHE
+76 NSIVSRRRNHE

-101 GRMIFFID
+101 GKMIFFID
-109 AIMFAASSVLG
+109 AIMFVASSVLG
-120 LMFGATFIKFVG
+120 LVFGATFVKFVG
-132 LGLKKMLDMGYL
+132 LGLKKLLDMGHFD
-144 NIPMF
+144 IPVF
-149 SPVAAI
+149 SSVAAI

-183 LWKAT
+183 LWKAA

-201 GIAGIVTLG
+201 GIVGVIALG
-210 AGYVIAVRINAS
+210 SGYAIAVRMKAS
-222 INAVN
+222 MDAVT

-269 SVSGMLYRMKQNGA
+269 SVSGMIYRMKQNGA

-300 MTGTLRLSQ
+300 TTGTLRLSQ
-309 EATIKLYNP
+309 EATVRLYNP
-318 YDVVMTKETPISH
+318 YDVVMTKKTPISH

-338 SKAKDHHVTVG
+338 SKAKDNHVTVG
-349 KYVNMTMTQPIY
+349 KYVNMTMTGPIY
-361 GNFSGSTYSVSKA
+361 GNFSGSAYSVSKTV
-374 FDKSA
+374 DMSTE
-379 ANQLFAV
+379 NQLFAV

-405 ILMYSSKGGYD
+405 ILMCSSKGGYD
-416 KKRLTI
+416 KNRLTI

-431 LDGFDFYFD
+431 IDSFDFYFD
-440 YQRTVFKP
+440 YQRTIFKP

-454 NKQVCEQISGK
+454 DRKVCEQISGK

-477 KSDLKKYTAGL
+477 KSDLKRYAAGL
-488 ENKFT
+488 GDKFT
-493 TVVKKKNSQDPYPYM
+493 AVVKKNSQEPYM
-508 DSFSDRP
+508 DSFTDRP
-515 SVSEIFNHLFGGLL
+515 SVSDLFNQLFGGLL

-550 QVSEGYADRDRFKT
+550 QVSEGYADRERFKT

-604 IQKVL
+604 IQKML
-609 VLLSMYDNLLL
+609 VLLSMYDKLLL
-620 IKFGIVSVAVTFL
+620 VKFGIVSLAVTFL
-633 GYVAVYKLTANVYE
+633 GYVAVYKLTTNVYE

>member
-7 ARQTIS
+7 ARQTIG

-45 EKQNYGAGL
+45 EKQNYGSGL

-61 LVFTLTITFFFMIYI
+61 LVFTLAITFFFMIYI
-76 NGMVSRHRNHE
+76 NGIVSRRRNHE

-101 GRMIFFID
+101 GKMIFFID

-120 LMFGATFIKFVG
+120 LVFGATFVKFVG
-132 LGLKKMLDMGYL
+132 LGLKKLIDMGRFD
-144 NIPMF
+144 IPVF
-149 SPVAAI
+149 SSVAAI
-155 ICVGYF
+155 ICIGYF

-183 LWKAT
+183 LWKAA

-201 GIAGIVTLG
+201 GIVGVIALG
-210 AGYVIAVRINAS
+210 SGYAIAVRMKAS
-222 INAVN
+222 MDAVT

-269 SVSGMLYRMKQNGA
+269 SVSGMIYRMKQNGA

-300 MTGTLRLSQ
+300 TTGTLRLSQ
-309 EATIKLYNP
+309 EATVRLYNP
-318 YDVVMTKETPISH
+318 YDVVMTKKTPISH

-338 SKAKDHHVTVG
+338 SKARDNHVTVG
-349 KYVNMTMTQPIY
+349 KYVNMTMTGPIY
-361 GNFSGSTYSVSKA
+361 GNFSGSAYSVSKTV
-374 FDKSA
+374 DMSTE
-379 ANQLFAV
+379 NQLFAV

-405 ILMYSSKGGYD
+405 ILMCSSKGGYD
-416 KKRLTI
+416 KNRLTI

-431 LDGFDFYFD
+431 IDSFDFYFD
-440 YQRTVFKP
+440 YQRTIFKP

-454 NKQVCEQISGK
+454 DKTVCEQISGK
-465 WLYAMGYDISGK
+465 WFYAMGYDISGK
-477 KSDLKKYTAGL
+477 KSDLKRYAAGL
-488 ENKFT
+488 GDKFT
-493 TVVKKKNSQDPYPYM
+493 AVVKKNSQEPYM
-508 DSFSDRP
+508 DSFTDRP
-515 SVSEIFNHLFGGLL
+515 SVSDLFNQLFGGLL

-604 IQKVL
+604 IQKML
-609 VLLSMYDNLLL
+609 VFLSMYDKLLL
-620 IKFGIVSVAVTFL
+620 VKFGIVSLAVTFL
-633 GYVAVYKLTANVYE
+633 GYVAVYKLTTNVYE
-647 NIVNR
+647 SIVNR

>member
-7 ARQTIS
+7 SRQTIS

-45 EKQNYGAGL
+45 EKQNYGSVL

-61 LVFTLTITFFFMIYI
+61 LVFTLAITFFFMIYI
-76 NGMVSRHRNHE
+76 NGIVSRRRNHE

-101 GRMIFFID
+101 GKMIFFID
-109 AIMFAASSVLG
+109 AIMFVASSVLG
-120 LMFGATFIKFVG
+120 LVFGATFVKFVG
-132 LGLKKMLDMGYL
+132 LGLKKLLDMGRFD
-144 NIPMF
+144 IPVF
-149 SPVAAI
+149 SSVAAI

-183 LWKAT
+183 LWKAA

-201 GIAGIVTLG
+201 GIVGVIALG
-210 AGYVIAVRINAS
+210 SGYAIAVRMKAS
-222 INAVN
+222 MDAVT

-269 SVSGMLYRMKQNGA
+269 SVSGMIYRMKQNGA

-300 MTGTLRLSQ
+300 TTGTLRLSQ
-309 EATIKLYNP
+309 EATVRLYNP
-318 YDVVMTKETPISH
+318 YDVVMTKKTPISH

-338 SKAKDHHVTVG
+338 SKAKDNHVTVG
-349 KYVNMTMTQPIY
+349 KYVNMTMTEPIY
-361 GNFSGSTYSVSKA
+361 GNFSGSAYSVSKTV
-374 FDKSA
+374 DMSTE
-379 ANQLFAV
+379 NQLFAV

-405 ILMYSSKGGYD
+405 ILMCSSKGGYD
-416 KKRLTI
+416 KNRLTI

-431 LDGFDFYFD
+431 IDSFDFYFD
-440 YQRTVFKP
+440 YQRTIFKP

-454 NKQVCEQISGK
+454 DKTVCEQISGK

-477 KSDLKKYTAGL
+477 KSDLKRYAAGL
-488 ENKFT
+488 GDKFT
-493 TVVKKKNSQDPYPYM
+493 AVVKKNSQEPYM
-508 DSFSDRP
+508 DSFTDRP
-515 SVSEIFNHLFGGLL
+515 SVSDLFNQLFGGLL

-604 IQKVL
+604 IQKML
-609 VLLSMYDNLLL
+609 VLLSMYDKLLF
-620 IKFGIVSVAVTFL
+620 IKFGIVSLAVTFL
-633 GYVAVYKLTANVYE
+633 GYVAVYKLTTNVYE

>member
-7 ARQTIS
+7 ARQTIG

-45 EKQNYGAGL
+45 EKQNYGSGL

-61 LVFTLTITFFFMIYI
+61 LVFTLAITFFFMIYI
-76 NGMVSRHRNHE
+76 NGIVSRRRNHE

-101 GRMIFFID
+101 GKMIFFID

-120 LMFGATFIKFVG
+120 LVFGATFVKFVG
-132 LGLKKMLDMGYL
+132 LGLKKLLDMGRFD
-144 NIPMF
+144 IPVF
-149 SPVAAI
+149 SSVAAI
-155 ICVGYF
+155 ICIGYF

-183 LWKAT
+183 LWKAA

-201 GIAGIVTLG
+201 GIVGVIALG
-210 AGYVIAVRINAS
+210 SGYAIAVRMKAS
-222 INAVN
+222 MDAVT

-269 SVSGMLYRMKQNGA
+269 SVSGMIYRMKQNGA

-300 MTGTLRLSQ
+300 TTGTLRLSQ
-309 EATIKLYNP
+309 EATVRLYNP
-318 YDVVMTKETPISH
+318 YDVVMTKKTPISH

-338 SKAKDHHVTVG
+338 SKARDNHVTVG
-349 KYVNMTMTQPIY
+349 KYVNMTMTGPIY
-361 GNFSGSTYSVSKA
+361 GNFSGSAYSVSKTV
-374 FDKSA
+374 DMSTE
-379 ANQLFAV
+379 NQLFAV

-405 ILMYSSKGGYD
+405 ILMCSSKGGYD

-431 LDGFDFYFD
+431 IDSFDFYFN
-440 YQRTVFKP
+440 YQRTIFKP

-454 NKQVCEQISGK
+454 DRKVCEQISGK

-477 KSDLKKYTAGL
+477 KSDLKRYAAGL
-488 ENKFT
+488 GDKFT
-493 TVVKKKNSQDPYPYM
+493 AVVKKNSQEPYM
-508 DSFSDRP
+508 DSFTDRP
-515 SVSEIFNHLFGGLL
+515 SVSDLFNQLFGGLL

-604 IQKVL
+604 IQKML
-609 VLLSMYDNLLL
+609 VLLSMYDKLLL
-620 IKFGIVSVAVTFL
+620 VKFGIVSLAVTFL
-633 GYVAVYKLTANVYE
+633 GYVAVYKLTTNVYE

>member
-7 ARQTIS
+7 SRQIIS

-45 EKQNYGAGL
+45 EKQNYGSVL

-61 LVFTLTITFFFMIYI
+61 LVFTLAITFFFMIYI
-76 NGMVSRHRNHE
+76 NGIVSRRRNHE

-101 GRMIFFID
+101 GKMIFFID

-120 LMFGATFIKFVG
+120 LVFGATFVKFVG
-132 LGLKKMLDMGYL
+132 LGLKQLLDMERL
-144 NIPMF
+144 NVPMF
-149 SPVAAI
+149 SSVAAI
-155 ICVGYF
+155 ICIGYF

-188 NKREKEP
+188 NEREKEP

-201 GIAGIVTLG
+201 GIAGVVALCT
-210 AGYVIAVRINAS
+210 GYALAVRMKVS
-222 INAVN
+222 MDAVT
-227 SFMLAVILV
+227 SFMLAVVLV

-269 SVSGMLYRMKQNGA
+269 SVSGMIYRMKQNGA

-309 EATIKLYNP
+309 EATLKLYNP
-318 YDVVMTKETPISH
+318 YDVVMTKKTPISH
-331 ADKMTIQ
+331 SDKMMIQ
-338 SKAKDHHVTVG
+338 SKAKDNHVTVG
-349 KYVNMTMTQPIY
+349 KYVNMMMTEPIY
-361 GNFSGSTYSVSKA
+361 GNFSGSTYSVSKTV
-374 FDKSA
+374 DMSTE
-379 ANQLFAV
+379 NQLFAV

-416 KKRLTI
+416 KNRLTI

-431 LDGFDFYFD
+431 IDSFDFYFD
-440 YQRTVFKP
+440 YQRTIFKP
-448 IFVFAK
+448 ILVFAK
-454 NKQVCEQISGK
+454 DKQVCEQISGK
-465 WLYAMGYDISGK
+465 WLYAMGYDVSGK

-488 ENKFT
+488 ENKFM
-493 TVVKKKNSQDPYPYM
+493 TVVKKKNSQGTYM
-508 DSFSDRP
+508 DSFTDCP
-515 SVSEIFNHLFGGLL
+515 SVSEMFNQLFGGLL

-609 VLLSMYDNLLL
+609 VLLSMYDKLL
-620 IKFGIVSVAVTFL
+620 IVKFGIISLAVTFL
-633 GYVAVYKLTANVYE
+633 GYVAVYKLTTNVYE

>member
-7 ARQTIS
+7 SRQIIS

-45 EKQNYGAGL
+45 EKQNYGSVL

-61 LVFTLTITFFFMIYI
+61 LVFTLAITFFFMIYI
-76 NGMVSRHRNHE
+76 NGIVSRRRNHE

-101 GRMIFFID
+101 GKMIFFID

-120 LMFGATFIKFVG
+120 VVFGATFVKFVG
-132 LGLKKMLDMGYL
+132 LGLKQLLDMERL
-144 NIPMF
+144 NVPMF
-149 SPVAAI
+149 SSVAAV
-155 ICVGYF
+155 ICIGYF

-188 NKREKEP
+188 NEQEKEP

-201 GIAGIVTLG
+201 GIAGVVALCT
-210 AGYVIAVRINAS
+210 GYALAVRMKVS
-222 INAVN
+222 MDAVT
-227 SFMLAVILV
+227 SFMLAVVLV

-269 SVSGMLYRMKQNGA
+269 SVSGMIYRMKQNGA

-300 MTGTLRLSQ
+300 TTGTLRLSQ
-309 EATIKLYNP
+309 EATLKLYNP
-318 YDVVMTKETPISH
+318 YDVVMTKKTPISH
-331 ADKMTIQ
+331 SDKMMIQ
-338 SKAKDHHVTVG
+338 SKAKDNHVTVG
-349 KYVNMTMTQPIY
+349 KYVNMMMTEPIY
-361 GNFSGSTYSVSKA
+361 GNFSGSTYSVSKTV
-374 FDKSA
+374 DMSTE
-379 ANQLFAV
+379 NQLFAV

-416 KKRLTI
+416 KNRLTI

-431 LDGFDFYFD
+431 IDSFDFYFD
-440 YQRTVFKP
+440 YQRTIFKP

-454 NKQVCEQISGK
+454 DKTVCEQISGK

-488 ENKFT
+488 ENKFM
-493 TVVKKKNSQDPYPYM
+493 TVVKKKNSQGTYM
-508 DSFSDRP
+508 DSFADRP
-515 SVSEIFNHLFGGLL
+515 TISEISNQMYGGLL

-609 VLLSMYDNLLL
+609 VLLSMYDKLL
-620 IKFGIVSVAVTFL
+620 IVKFGIISLAVTFL
-633 GYVAVYKLTANVYE
+633 GYVAVYKLTTNVYE

>member
-45 EKQNYGAGL
+45 EKQNYGSVL

-61 LVFTLTITFFFMIYI
+61 LVFTLAITFFFMIYI
-76 NGMVSRHRNHE
+76 NGIVSRRRNHE

-101 GRMIFFID
+101 GKMIFFID
-109 AIMFAASSVLG
+109 AIMFVASSVLG
-120 LMFGATFIKFVG
+120 LVFGATFVKFVG
-132 LGLKKMLDMGYL
+132 LGLKKLLDMGRFD
-144 NIPMF
+144 IPVF
-149 SPVAAI
+149 SSVAAI
-155 ICVGYF
+155 ICIGYF

-201 GIAGIVTLG
+201 GIVGVIALG
-210 AGYVIAVRINAS
+210 SGYAIAVRMKAS
-222 INAVN
+222 MDAVT

-269 SVSGMLYRMKQNGA
+269 SVSGMIYRMKQNGA

-300 MTGTLRLSQ
+300 TTGTLRLSQ
-309 EATIKLYNP
+309 EATVRLYNP
-318 YDVVMTKETPISH
+318 YDVVMTKKTPISY

-338 SKAKDHHVTVG
+338 SKAKDNHVTVG
-349 KYVNMTMTQPIY
+349 KYVNMTMTEPIY
-361 GNFSGSTYSVSKA
+361 GNFSGSAYSVSKTV
-374 FDKSA
+374 DMSTE
-379 ANQLFAV
+379 NQLFAV

-405 ILMYSSKGGYD
+405 ILMCSSKGGYD
-416 KKRLTI
+416 KNRLTI

-431 LDGFDFYFD
+431 IDSFDFYFD
-440 YQRTVFKP
+440 YQRTIFKP

-454 NKQVCEQISGK
+454 DRKVCEQISGK

-477 KSDLKKYTAGL
+477 KSDLKRYAAGL
-488 ENKFT
+488 GDKFT
-493 TVVKKKNSQDPYPYM
+493 AVVKKNSQEPYM
-508 DSFSDRP
+508 DSFTDRP
-515 SVSEIFNHLFGGLL
+515 SVSDLFNQLFGGLL

-604 IQKVL
+604 IQKML
-609 VLLSMYDNLLL
+609 VLLSMYDKLLL
-620 IKFGIVSVAVTFL
+620 VKFGIVSLAVTFL
-633 GYVAVYKLTANVYE
+633 GYVAVYKLTTNVYE
-647 NIVNR
+647 SIVNR

>member
-7 ARQTIS
+7 SRQTIS

-45 EKQNYGAGL
+45 EKQNYGSVL

-61 LVFTLTITFFFMIYI
+61 LVFTLAITFFFMIYI
-76 NGMVSRHRNHE
+76 NSIVSRRRNHE

-101 GRMIFFID
+101 GKMIFFID
-109 AIMFAASSVLG
+109 AIMFVASSVLG
-120 LMFGATFIKFVG
+120 LVFGATFVKFVG
-132 LGLKKMLDMGYL
+132 LGLKKLLDMGRFD
-144 NIPMF
+144 IPVF
-149 SPVAAI
+149 SSVAAI

-183 LWKAT
+183 LWKAA

-201 GIAGIVTLG
+201 GIVGVIALG
-210 AGYVIAVRINAS
+210 SGYAIAVRMKAS
-222 INAVN
+222 MDAVT

-269 SVSGMLYRMKQNGA
+269 SVSGMIYRMKQNGA

-300 MTGTLRLSQ
+300 TTGTLRLSQ
-309 EATIKLYNP
+309 EATVRLYNP
-318 YDVVMTKETPISH
+318 YDVVMTKKTPISY

-338 SKAKDHHVTVG
+338 SKARDNHVTVG
-349 KYVNMTMTQPIY
+349 KYVNMTMTEPIY
-361 GNFSGSTYSVSKA
+361 GNFSGSAYSVSKTV
-374 FDKSA
+374 DMSTE
-379 ANQLFAV
+379 NQLFAV

-405 ILMYSSKGGYD
+405 ILMCSSKGGYD
-416 KKRLTI
+416 KNRLTI

-431 LDGFDFYFD
+431 IDSFDFYFD
-440 YQRTVFKP
+440 YQRTIFKP

-454 NKQVCEQISGK
+454 DRKVCEQISGK

-477 KSDLKKYTAGL
+477 KSDLKRYAAGL
-488 ENKFT
+488 GDKFT
-493 TVVKKKNSQDPYPYM
+493 AVVKKNSQEPYM
-508 DSFSDRP
+508 DSFTDRP
-515 SVSEIFNHLFGGLL
+515 SVSDLFNQLFGGLL

-604 IQKVL
+604 IQKML
-609 VLLSMYDNLLL
+609 VFLSMYDKFLLV
-620 IKFGIVSVAVTFL
+620 KFGIVSVAVTFL
-633 GYVAVYKLTANVYE
+633 GYVAVYKLTTNVYE
-647 NIVNR
+647 SIVNR

>member
-7 ARQTIS
+7 SRQTIS

-45 EKQNYGAGL
+45 EKQNYGSFL

-61 LVFTLTITFFFMIYI
+61 LVFTLAITFFFMIYI
-76 NGMVSRHRNHE
+76 NGIVSRRRNHE

-101 GRMIFFID
+101 GKMIFFID
-109 AIMFAASSVLG
+109 AIMFVASSVLG
-120 LMFGATFIKFVG
+120 LVFGATFVKFVG
-132 LGLKKMLDMGYL
+132 LGLKKLLDMGRFD
-144 NIPMF
+144 IPVF
-149 SPVAAI
+149 SSVAAI

-183 LWKAT
+183 LWKAA

-201 GIAGIVTLG
+201 GIVGVIALG
-210 AGYVIAVRINAS
+210 SGYAIAVRMKAS
-222 INAVN
+222 MDAVT

-269 SVSGMLYRMKQNGA
+269 SVSGMIYRMKQNGA

-300 MTGTLRLSQ
+300 TTGTLRLSQ
-309 EATIKLYNP
+309 EATVRLYNP
-318 YDVVMTKETPISH
+318 YDVVMTKKTPISH

-338 SKAKDHHVTVG
+338 SKAKDNHVTVG
-349 KYVNMTMTQPIY
+349 KYVNMMMTGPIY
-361 GNFSGSTYSVSKA
+361 GNFSGSAYSVSKTV
-374 FDKSA
+374 DMSTE
-379 ANQLFAV
+379 NQLFAV

-405 ILMYSSKGGYD
+405 ILMCSSKGGYD
-416 KKRLTI
+416 KNRLTI

-431 LDGFDFYFD
+431 IDSFDFYFD
-440 YQRTVFKP
+440 YQRTIFKP

-454 NKQVCEQISGK
+454 DRKVCEQISGK

-477 KSDLKKYTAGL
+477 KSDLKRYAAGL
-488 ENKFT
+488 GDKFT
-493 TVVKKKNSQDPYPYM
+493 AVVKKNSQEPYM
-508 DSFSDRP
+508 DSFTDRP
-515 SVSEIFNHLFGGLL
+515 SVSDLFNQLFGGLL

-550 QVSEGYADRDRFKT
+550 QVSEGYADRERFKT

-604 IQKVL
+604 IQKML
-609 VLLSMYDNLLL
+609 VLLSMYDKLLL
-620 IKFGIVSVAVTFL
+620 VKFGIVSLAVTFL
-633 GYVAVYKLTANVYE
+633 GYVAVYKLTTNVYE

>member
-7 ARQTIS
+7 SRQIIS

-45 EKQNYGAGL
+45 EKQSYGSVL

-61 LVFTLTITFFFMIYI
+61 LVFTLAITFFFMIYI
-76 NGMVSRHRNHE
+76 NGIVSRRRNHE

-101 GRMIFFID
+101 GKMIFFID

-120 LMFGATFIKFVG
+120 LVFGATFVKFVG
-132 LGLKKMLDMGYL
+132 LGLKQLLDMERL
-144 NIPMF
+144 NVPMF
-149 SPVAAI
+149 SSVAAV
-155 ICVGYF
+155 ICIGYF

-188 NKREKEP
+188 NEREKEP

-201 GIAGIVTLG
+201 GIAGVVALCT
-210 AGYVIAVRINAS
+210 GYALAVRMKVS
-222 INAVN
+222 MDAVT
-227 SFMLAVILV
+227 SFMLAVVLV

-260 FYYKRNHFI
+260 FYYRRNHFI
-269 SVSGMLYRMKQNGA
+269 SVSGMIYRMKQNGA

-300 MTGTLRLSQ
+300 TTGTLRLSQ
-309 EATIKLYNP
+309 EATLKLYNP
-318 YDVVMTKETPISH
+318 YDVVMTKKTPISH
-331 ADKMTIQ
+331 SDKMMIQ
-338 SKAKDHHVTVG
+338 SKAKDNHVTVG
-349 KYVNMTMTQPIY
+349 KYVNMMMTEPIY
-361 GNFSGSTYSVSKA
+361 GNFSGSAYSVSKK
-374 FDKSA
+374 FDMSTE
-379 ANQLFAV
+379 NQLFAV

-416 KKRLTI
+416 KNRLTI

-431 LDGFDFYFD
+431 IDSFDFYFD
-440 YQRTVFKP
+440 YQRTIFKP
-448 IFVFAK
+448 VFVFAK
-454 NKQVCEQISGK
+454 DKTVCEQISGK

-488 ENKFT
+488 ENKFM
-493 TVVKKKNSQDPYPYM
+493 TVVKNKNSQGTYM
-508 DSFSDRP
+508 DSFADRP
-515 SVSEIFNHLFGGLL
+515 TISEISNQMYGGLL

-542 TVVVMYYK
+542 TVDVMYYK

-591 IGAAVNVGFAIPA
+591 IGAVVNVGFAIPA

-609 VLLSMYDNLLL
+609 VLLAMYDKLL
-620 IKFGIVSVAVTFL
+620 IVKFGIVSLAVTFL
-633 GYVAVYKLTANVYE
+633 GYVAVYKLTTNVYE

>member
-7 ARQTIS
+7 SRQIIS

-45 EKQNYGAGL
+45 EKQNYGSVL

-61 LVFTLTITFFFMIYI
+61 LVFTLAITFFFMIYI
-76 NGMVSRHRNHE
+76 NGIVSRRRNHE

-101 GRMIFFID
+101 GKMIFFID
-109 AIMFAASSVLG
+109 AIMFGASSVLG
-120 LMFGATFIKFVG
+120 LVFGATFVKFVG
-132 LGLKKMLDMGYL
+132 LGLKQLLDMERL
-144 NIPMF
+144 NVPMF
-149 SPVAAI
+149 SSVAAI
-155 ICVGYF
+155 ICIGYF

-188 NKREKEP
+188 NEREKEP

-201 GIAGIVTLG
+201 GIAGVVALCT
-210 AGYVIAVRINAS
+210 GYALAVRMKVS
-222 INAVN
+222 MDAVT
-227 SFMLAVILV
+227 SFMLAVVLV

-269 SVSGMLYRMKQNGA
+269 SVSGMIYRMKQNGA

-309 EATIKLYNP
+309 EATLKLYNP
-318 YDVVMTKETPISH
+318 YDVVMTKKTPISH
-331 ADKMTIQ
+331 SDKMMIQ
-338 SKAKDHHVTVG
+338 SKAKDNHVTVG
-349 KYVNMTMTQPIY
+349 KYVNMMMTEPIY
-361 GNFSGSTYSVSKA
+361 GNFSGSTYSVSKTV
-374 FDKSA
+374 DMSTE
-379 ANQLFAV
+379 NQLFAV

-416 KKRLTI
+416 KNRLTI

-431 LDGFDFYFD
+431 IDSFDFYFD
-440 YQRTVFKP
+440 YQRTIFKP

-454 NKQVCEQISGK
+454 DKTVCEQISGK

-488 ENKFT
+488 ENKFM
-493 TVVKKKNSQDPYPYM
+493 TVVKKKNSQGTYM
-508 DSFSDRP
+508 DSFADRP
-515 SVSEIFNHLFGGLL
+515 TISEISNQMYGGLL

-591 IGAAVNVGFAIPA
+591 IGAAVNFGFAIPA

-609 VLLSMYDNLLL
+609 VLLSMYDKLL
-620 IKFGIVSVAVTFL
+620 IVKFGIISLAVTFL
-633 GYVAVYKLTANVYE
+633 GYVAVYKLTTNVYE

>member
-7 ARQTIS
+7 SRQIIS

-45 EKQNYGAGL
+45 EKQNYGSVL

-61 LVFTLTITFFFMIYI
+61 LVFTLAITFFFMIYI
-76 NGMVSRHRNHE
+76 NGIVSRRRNHE

-101 GRMIFFID
+101 GKMIFFID

-120 LMFGATFIKFVG
+120 LVFGATFVKFVG
-132 LGLKKMLDMGYL
+132 LGLKQLLDMERL
-144 NIPMF
+144 NVPMF
-149 SPVAAI
+149 SSVAAI
-155 ICVGYF
+155 ICIGYF

-188 NKREKEP
+188 NEREKEP

-201 GIAGIVTLG
+201 GIAGVVALCT
-210 AGYVIAVRINAS
+210 GYALAVRMKVS
-222 INAVN
+222 MDAVT
-227 SFMLAVILV
+227 SFMLAVVLV

-269 SVSGMLYRMKQNGA
+269 SVSGMIYRMKQNGA

-300 MTGTLRLSQ
+300 TTGTLRLSQ
-309 EATIKLYNP
+309 EATLKLYNP
-318 YDVVMTKETPISH
+318 YDVVMTKKTPISH
-331 ADKMTIQ
+331 SDKMMIQ
-338 SKAKDHHVTVG
+338 SKAKDNHVTVG
-349 KYVNMTMTQPIY
+349 KYVNMMMTEPIY
-361 GNFSGSTYSVSKA
+361 GNFSGSTYSVSKTV
-374 FDKSA
+374 DMSTE
-379 ANQLFAV
+379 NQLFAV

-416 KKRLTI
+416 KNRLTI

-431 LDGFDFYFD
+431 IDSFDFYFD
-440 YQRTVFKP
+440 YQRTIFKP

-454 NKQVCEQISGK
+454 DKTVCEQISGK

-488 ENKFT
+488 ENKFM
-493 TVVKKKNSQDPYPYM
+493 TVVKKKNSQGTYM
-508 DSFSDRP
+508 DSFADRP
-515 SVSEIFNHLFGGLL
+515 TISEISNQMYGGLL

-578 INSQVLTVFMLPI
+578 INSQVLAVFMLPI

-609 VLLSMYDNLLL
+609 VLLSMYDKLL
-620 IKFGIVSVAVTFL
+620 IVKFGIISLAVTFL
-633 GYVAVYKLTANVYE
+633 GYVAVYKLTTNVYE

>member
-7 ARQTIS
+7 SRQIIS

-45 EKQNYGAGL
+45 EKQNYGSVL

-61 LVFTLTITFFFMIYI
+61 LVFTLAITFFFMIYI
-76 NGMVSRHRNHE
+76 NGIVSRRRNHE

-101 GRMIFFID
+101 GKMIFFID

-120 LMFGATFIKFVG
+120 LVFGATFVKFVG
-132 LGLKKMLDMGYL
+132 LGLKQLLDMERL
-144 NIPMF
+144 NVPMF
-149 SPVAAI
+149 SSVAAV
-155 ICVGYF
+155 ICIGYF

-188 NKREKEP
+188 NEREKEP

-201 GIAGIVTLG
+201 GIAGVVALCT
-210 AGYVIAVRINAS
+210 GYALAVRMKVS
-222 INAVN
+222 MDAVT
-227 SFMLAVILV
+227 SFMLAVVLV

-260 FYYKRNHFI
+260 FYYRRNHFI
-269 SVSGMLYRMKQNGA
+269 SVSGMIYRMKQNGA

-300 MTGTLRLSQ
+300 TTGTLRLSQ
-309 EATIKLYNP
+309 EATLKLYNP
-318 YDVVMTKETPISH
+318 YDVVMTKKTPISH
-331 ADKMTIQ
+331 SDKMMIQ
-338 SKAKDHHVTVG
+338 SKAKDNHVTVG
-349 KYVNMTMTQPIY
+349 KYVNMMMTEPIY
-361 GNFSGSTYSVSKA
+361 GNFSGSTYSVSKTV
-374 FDKSA
+374 DMSTE
-379 ANQLFAV
+379 NQLFAV

-416 KKRLTI
+416 KNRLTV

-431 LDGFDFYFD
+431 IDSFDFYFD
-440 YQRTVFKP
+440 YQRTIFKP

-454 NKQVCEQISGK
+454 DKTVCEQISGK

-488 ENKFT
+488 ENKFM
-493 TVVKKKNSQDPYPYM
+493 TVVKKKNSQGTYM
-508 DSFSDRP
+508 DSFADRP
-515 SVSEIFNHLFGGLL
+515 TISEISNQMYGGLL

-591 IGAAVNVGFAIPA
+591 IGAAVNFGFAIPA

-609 VLLSMYDNLLL
+609 VLLSMYDKLL
-620 IKFGIVSVAVTFL
+620 IVKFGIVSLAVTFL
-633 GYVAVYKLTANVYE
+633 GYVAVYKLTTNVYE

>member
-7 ARQTIS
+7 ARQTIG

-37 SMTTNKSL
+37 SMTTNRSF
-45 EKQNYGAGL
+45 ERQNYGSGL

-61 LVFTLTITFFFMIYI
+61 LVFTLAITFFFMIYI
-76 NGMVSRHRNHE
+76 NGIVSRRRNHE

-101 GRMIFFID
+101 GKMIFFID

-120 LMFGATFIKFVG
+120 LVFGATFVKFVG
-132 LGLKKMLDMGYL
+132 LGLKKLLDMERFD
-144 NIPMF
+144 IPVF
-149 SPVAAI
+149 SSVAAI

-183 LWKAT
+183 LWKAA

-201 GIAGIVTLG
+201 GIVGVIALG
-210 AGYVIAVRINAS
+210 SGYAIAVRMKAS
-222 INAVN
+222 MDAVT

-269 SVSGMLYRMKQNGA
+269 SVSGMIYRMKQNGA

-300 MTGTLRLSQ
+300 TTGTLRLSQ
-309 EATIKLYNP
+309 EATVRLYNP
-318 YDVVMTKETPISH
+318 YDVVMTKKTPISH

-338 SKAKDHHVTVG
+338 SKAKDNHVTVG
-349 KYVNMTMTQPIY
+349 KYVNMTMTEPIY
-361 GNFSGSTYSVSKA
+361 GNFSGSAYSVSKTV
-374 FDKSA
+374 DMSTE
-379 ANQLFAV
+379 NQLFAV

-405 ILMYSSKGGYD
+405 ILMCSSKGGYD
-416 KKRLTI
+416 KNRLTI

-431 LDGFDFYFD
+431 IDSFDFYFD
-440 YQRTVFKP
+440 YQRTIFKP

-454 NKQVCEQISGK
+454 DRKVCEQISGK

-477 KSDLKKYTAGL
+477 KSDLKRYAAGL
-488 ENKFT
+488 GDKFT
-493 TVVKKKNSQDPYPYM
+493 AVVKKNSQEPYM
-508 DSFSDRP
+508 DSFTDRP
-515 SVSEIFNHLFGGLL
+515 SVSDLFNQLFGGLL

-604 IQKVL
+604 IQKML
-609 VLLSMYDNLLL
+609 VFLSMYDKLLL
-620 IKFGIVSVAVTFL
+620 VKFGIVSLAVTFL
-633 GYVAVYKLTANVYE
+633 GYVAVYKLTTNVYE
-647 NIVNR
+647 SIVNR

>member
-7 ARQTIS
+7 SRQTIS

-45 EKQNYGAGL
+45 EKQNYGSVL

-61 LVFTLTITFFFMIYI
+61 LVFTLAITFFFMIYI
-76 NGMVSRHRNHE
+76 NGIVSRRRNHE

-101 GRMIFFID
+101 GKMIFFID

-120 LMFGATFIKFVG
+120 LVFGATFVKFVG
-132 LGLKKMLDMGYL
+132 LGLKKLLDMGRFD
-144 NIPMF
+144 IPVF
-149 SPVAAI
+149 SSVAAI

-183 LWKAT
+183 LWKAA

-201 GIAGIVTLG
+201 GIVGVIALG
-210 AGYVIAVRINAS
+210 SGYAIAVRMKAS
-222 INAVN
+222 MDAVT

-269 SVSGMLYRMKQNGA
+269 SVSGMIYRMKQNGA

-300 MTGTLRLSQ
+300 TTGTLRLSQ
-309 EATIKLYNP
+309 EATVRLYNP
-318 YDVVMTKETPISH
+318 YDVVMTKKTPISY

-338 SKAKDHHVTVG
+338 SKAKDNHVTVG
-349 KYVNMTMTQPIY
+349 KYVNMTMTEPIY
-361 GNFSGSTYSVSKA
+361 GNFSGSAYSVSKTV
-374 FDKSA
+374 DMSTE
-379 ANQLFAV
+379 NQLFAV

-405 ILMYSSKGGYD
+405 ILMCSSKGGYD
-416 KKRLTI
+416 KNRLTI

-431 LDGFDFYFD
+431 IDSFDFYFD
-440 YQRTVFKP
+440 YQRTIFKP

-454 NKQVCEQISGK
+454 DRKVCEQISGK

-477 KSDLKKYTAGL
+477 KSDLKRYAAGL
-488 ENKFT
+488 GDKFT
-493 TVVKKKNSQDPYPYM
+493 AVVKKNSQEPYM
-508 DSFSDRP
+508 DSFTDRP
-515 SVSEIFNHLFGGLL
+515 SVSDLFNQLFGGLL

-604 IQKVL
+604 IQKML
-609 VLLSMYDNLLL
+609 VFLSMYDKLLL
-620 IKFGIVSVAVTFL
+620 VKFGIVSLAVTFL
-633 GYVAVYKLTANVYE
+633 GYVAVYKLTTNVYE
-647 NIVNR
+647 SIVNR

>member
-13 KNLQLYLPFLLANAV
+13 KNLQIYLPFLLANAV

-45 EKQNYGAGL
+45 EKQNYGSVL

-61 LVFTLTITFFFMIYI
+61 LVFTLAITFFFMIYI
-76 NGMVSRHRNHE
+76 NGIVSRRRNHE

-101 GRMIFFID
+101 GKMIFFID

-120 LMFGATFIKFVG
+120 LVFGATFVKFVG
-132 LGLKKMLDMGYL
+132 LGLKKLLDMGRFD
-144 NIPMF
+144 IPVF
-149 SPVAAI
+149 SSVAAI

-183 LWKAT
+183 LWKAA

-201 GIAGIVTLG
+201 GIAGVVALCT
-210 AGYVIAVRINAS
+210 GYALAVRMKVS
-222 INAVN
+222 MDAVT
-227 SFMLAVILV
+227 SFMLAVVLV

-269 SVSGMLYRMKQNGA
+269 SVSGMIYRMKQNGA

-300 MTGTLRLSQ
+300 TTGTLRLSQ
-309 EATIKLYNP
+309 EATLKLYNP
-318 YDVVMTKETPISH
+318 YDVVMTKKTPISH
-331 ADKMTIQ
+331 SDKMMIQ
-338 SKAKDHHVTVG
+338 SKAKDNHVTVG
-349 KYVNMTMTQPIY
+349 KYVNMTMTGPIY
-361 GNFSGSTYSVSKA
+361 GNFSGSAYSVSKTV
-374 FDKSA
+374 DMSTE
-379 ANQLFAV
+379 NQLFAV

-416 KKRLTI
+416 KNRLTI

-431 LDGFDFYFD
+431 IDSFDFYFD
-440 YQRTVFKP
+440 YERTIFKP

-454 NKQVCEQISGK
+454 DKTVCEQISGK

-477 KSDLKKYTAGL
+477 KSDLKRYAAGL
-488 ENKFT
+488 GDKFT
-493 TVVKKKNSQDPYPYM
+493 AVVNKNSQEPYM
-508 DSFSDRP
+508 DSFTDRP
-515 SVSEIFNHLFGGLL
+515 SVSDLFNQLFGGLL

-604 IQKVL
+604 IQKML
-609 VLLSMYDNLLL
+609 VLLSMYDKLLL
-620 IKFGIVSVAVTFL
+620 VKFGIVSLAVTFL
-633 GYVAVYKLTANVYE
+633 GYVAVYKLTTNVYE

>member
-45 EKQNYGAGL
+45 EKQNYGSGL

-61 LVFTLTITFFFMIYI
+61 LVFTLAITFFFMIYI
-76 NGMVSRHRNHE
+76 NGIVSRRRNHE

-101 GRMIFFID
+101 GKMIFFID

-120 LMFGATFIKFVG
+120 LVFGATFVKFVG
-132 LGLKKMLDMGYL
+132 LGLKKLLEMERL
-144 NIPMF
+144 NVPVF
-149 SPVAAI
+149 SSVAAI
-155 ICVGYF
+155 ICIGYF
-161 AAVYFILLLGDLWR
+161 AAVYFILLLGDLWH

-195 RGSWIF
+195 RGSWVF
-201 GIAGIVTLG
+201 GIAGVVVLCT
-210 AGYVIAVRINAS
+210 GYAIAVRMKVS
-222 INAVN
+222 MDAVT
-227 SFMLAVILV
+227 SFMLAVVLV

-260 FYYKRNHFI
+260 FYYRRNHFI
-269 SVSGMLYRMKQNGA
+269 SVSGMIYRMKQNGA

-289 LLLTTALVAIV
+289 LLLTTALVAV
-300 MTGTLRLSQ
+300 VTTGTLRLSQ
-309 EATIKLYNP
+309 EATLKLYNP

-331 ADKMTIQ
+331 ADKMMIQ
-338 SKAKDHHVTVG
+338 SRAKDNHVTVG
-349 KYVNMTMTQPIY
+349 KYVNMMMTGPIY
-361 GNFSGSTYSVSKA
+361 GNFSGSAYSVSKTV
-374 FDKSA
+374 DMSTE
-379 ANQLFAV
+379 NQLFAV
-386 PVADYNRIQK
+386 PVADYNRIQN

-405 ILMYSSKGGYD
+405 ILMCSSKGGYD
-416 KKRLTI
+416 KNRLTI

-431 LDGFDFYFD
+431 IDSFDFYFD
-440 YQRTVFKP
+440 YQRTIFKP

-454 NKQVCEQISGK
+454 DKTVCEQISGK

-488 ENKFT
+488 ENKFM
-493 TVVKKKNSQDPYPYM
+493 TVVKKKNSQGTYM
-508 DSFSDRP
+508 DSFADRP
-515 SVSEIFNHLFGGLL
+515 TISEISNQMYGGLL

-609 VLLSMYDNLLL
+609 VLLSMYDKLL
-620 IKFGIVSVAVTFL
+620 IVKFGIVSLAVTFL
-633 GYVAVYKLTANVYE
+633 GYVAVYKLTTNVYE
-647 NIVNR
+647 SIVNR